1 MEYIQLAGTNG
12 KGSTAQYLATILS
25 QSGTCGLFTSPHIFS
40 PLERFRI
47 NGTMISQPLYDRYM
61 REEKTDPAEH
71 YFGPW
76 VRTAL
81 RWFADEAV
89 DYAVI
94 ETGLGGRI
102 DQTNVVDS
110 GMQIITPISLDHT
123 QVLGDTIRK
132 IAREK
137 CGIIKYGSNVV
148 SHSQPK
154 DALDVIKQTCERL
167 SCTLTVLDEAAIR
180 LKHSDA
186 QQQVFDFTF
195 GDLLIRDAVLH
206 TAAAIQV
213 QNACVAATAAYLLGM
228 PADLITQAL
237 AETYIP
243 AREEYTNGMMID
255 AAHNAA
261 AMTELSKTVK
271 KLFPKK
277 HITVLTAIMEDK
289 DIRAIADIIAD
300 FGDTVICT
308 RADRDRG
315 LDSMEYVKYFDNAT
329 AMDNPAYAFEYAHE
343 INDKKNGI
351 LVVCGS
357 FYLLSYV
364 LDKSR
369 ENL

>member
-25 QSGTCGLFTSPHIFS
+25 QSGKCGLFTSPHIFS

-47 NGTMISQPLYDRYM
+47 NGTKISQPLYDKYM
-61 REEKTDPAEH
+61 AEEKNDPAEH

-81 RWFADEAV
+81 RWFADEHA
-89 DYAVI
+89 DCAVI

-110 GMQIITPISLDHT
+110 GMQIITPVSLDHT
-123 QVLGDTIRK
+123 QVLGDTVHK

-148 SHSQPK
+148 SHPQPK
-154 DALDVIKQTCERL
+154 DAMDVIKQTCARL
-167 SCTLTVLDEAAIR
+167 NCTLTVLDETAIR
-180 LKHSDA
+180 LKQSDA
-186 QQQVFDFTF
+186 QKQIFDFTF
-195 GDLLIRDAVLH
+195 DGLLIRDAALR

-213 QNACVAATAAYLLGM
+213 QNACVAATAAYLRGI
-228 PADLITQAL
+228 PADLITHGL
-237 AETYIP
+237 TETYIP

-261 AMTELSKTVK
+261 AMAELSKTVK

-277 HITVLTAIMEDK
+277 HITVATAIMKDK
-289 DIRAIADIIAD
+289 DIRAIAEIIAD
-300 FGDTVICT
+300 FGDTIICT

-315 LDSMEYVKYFDNAT
+315 LDSREYVKYFDNAISI
-329 AMDNPAYAFEYAHE
+329 DNPTYAFEYARE
-343 INDKKNGI
+343 INGKKNGI

-364 LDKSR
+364 LNQN
-369 ENL
+369 EEGL